1 MAGVTLKQVSK
12 IYPPSV
18 TAVEPLDLEI
28 ADGEFVVLVGPSGCG
43 KTTLL
48 RMIAGLEA
56 VTAGQVLV
64 GGRDV
69 TRVAPQARDIAMV
82 FQSYALYPQMSVRE
96 NLAFPLKARRARRA
110 EVAERVQA
118 VARTLDIE
126 ELLDRKPGQLSGG
139 QRQRVAIG
147 RATIRQPQVFLM
159 DEPLSNLDA
168 KLRVEMRAELARLH
182 TRLGRTTIYVTHD
195 QVEAMTLGQRVAV
208 MRGGALQ
215 QCDTPRALFRV
226 PENLFVA
233 TFIGSP
239 TMNLV
244 DADLAA
250 GTVSFGGVSVTVDAW
265 KSLGSVSRPVIL
277 GIRPAAFDVCG
288 PGADPALPR
297 LRVIP
302 DVVEELGTET
312 HLLFSIEGCA
322 SAFGPSLLNGSAA
335 ASGGQARFTAAVDG
349 THAVSRGQPV
359 ELVLRRE
366 HLHLFDPQ
374 TGAALRQ

>member
-1 MAGVTLKQVSK
+1 MAGVTLEQVSK

-56 VTAGQVLV
+56 VTTGRVLV
-64 GGRDV
+64 GARDV

-82 FQSYALYPQMSVRE
+82 FQSYALYPQMTVRE
-96 NLAFPLKARRARRA
+96 NLAFPLKTRRVRRA
-110 EVAERVQA
+110 EIAERVEA
-118 VARTLDIE
+118 VARTLDIA

-182 TRLGRTTIYVTHD
+182 LRLGTTTIYVTHD
-195 QVEAMTLGQRVAV
+195 QVEAMTLGQRVVV

-215 QCDTPRALFRV
+215 QCDTPRALFGT

-244 DADLAA
+244 DAELADGA
-250 GTVSFGGVSVTVDAW
+250 VSFGGLSVIVDGW
-265 KSLGSVSRPVIL
+265 KSLGSEPRPVIL
-277 GIRPAAFDVCG
+277 GIRPAAFGVPG
-288 PGADPALPR
+288 PGADPTLPR

-312 HLLFSIEGCA
+312 HVLFSMEGCA
-322 SAFGPSLLNGSAA
+322 SAFGPALLNGSAPRS
-335 ASGGQARFTAAVDG
+335 SGLARFTAVVDG
-349 THAVSRGQPV
+349 TNAINRGAPL
-359 ELVLRRE
+359 ELIIRRE
-366 HLHLFDPQ
+366 HLHIFDPH
-374 TGAALRQ
+374 TGAALRR

>member
-1 MAGVTLKQVSK
+1 MAGVTLEQVSK

-56 VTAGQVLV
+56 VTAGRVLV
-64 GGRDV
+64 GARDV

-82 FQSYALYPQMSVRE
+82 FQSYALYPQMTVRE
-96 NLAFPLKARRARRA
+96 NLAFPLKARRVRRA

-147 RATIRQPQVFLM
+147 RATIRRPQVFLM

-182 TRLGRTTIYVTHD
+182 LRLGTTTIYVTHD

-215 QCDTPRALFRV
+215 QCDTPRALFGT

-244 DADLAA
+244 DAELAA
-250 GTVSFGGVSVTVDAW
+250 GTVSFGGLSVTVDGW
-265 KSLGSVSRPVIL
+265 KSLGSGPRPVIL
-277 GIRPAAFDVCG
+277 GIRPAAFDVPG
-288 PGADPALPR
+288 PGADPTLPR
-297 LRVIP
+297 LQVVP

-312 HLLFSIEGCA
+312 HVLFSMEGCV
-322 SAFGPSLLNGSAA
+322 SAFGPALLNGSGP
-335 ASGGQARFTAAVDG
+335 ASGGPARFTAAVDG
-349 THAVSRGQPV
+349 THAVSRGRPV

-366 HLHLFDPQ
+366 HLHIFDPQ
-374 TGAALRQ
+374 TGAALRR

>member
-1 MAGVTLKQVSK
+1 WEERSSNEEWRALMAGVTLEQVNK

-28 ADGEFVVLVGPSGCG
+28 ADGEVVVLVGPSGCG

-56 VTAGQVLV
+56 VTAGRVLV

-82 FQSYALYPQMSVRE
+82 FQSYALYPQMTVRE
-96 NLAFPLKARRARRA
+96 NLAFPLKARRTRRA
-110 EVAERVQA
+110 GGAERGQA
-118 VARTLDIE
+118 AARTPDIG
-126 ELLDRKPGQLSGG
+126 ELLDRKPGRLPGG
-139 QRQRVAIG
+139 QRRRGAIG
-147 RATIRQPQVFLM
+147 RATIRQPKVFLM

-182 TRLGRTTIYVTHD
+182 LRLGTTTIYVTHD

-208 MRGGALQ
+208 MRRGALQ
-215 QCDTPRALFRV
+215 QCDTPRALFGT
-226 PENLFVA
+226 PKNLFVA

-244 DADLAA
+244 DAELAA
-250 GTVSFGGVSVTVDAW
+250 GTVSFGGVSVAVDGW
-265 KSLGSVSRPVIL
+265 KSLGSGTRPVIL
-277 GIRPAAFDVCG
+277 GIRPAAFDVSG
-288 PGADPALPR
+288 PGTDPTLPR
-297 LRVIP
+297 LRVVP

-312 HLLFSIEGCA
+312 
-322 SAFGPSLLNGSAA
+322 
-335 ASGGQARFTAAVDG
+335 
-349 THAVSRGQPV
+349 
-359 ELVLRRE
+359 
-366 HLHLFDPQ
+366 
-374 TGAALRQ
+374 